1 MQRII
6 ADWAAP
12 TNVHALTTTRL
23 GGVSIMPYAGL
34 NLGDHVD
41 DDPAAVAANRSQ
53 LMRELG
59 LKQPPQWLQ
68 QVHGINVVEACAD
81 GSVPEADACWS
92 DQPGQACIVMTADCL
107 PVFFADQK
115 GRQVA
120 VAHAGWRGLADG
132 VLEATL
138 NCFDDPAQVMCWL
151 GPAIGPQAFEVGG
164 EVRTQFCDLLPAS
177 EQAFQPVAGK
187 ESEDKWL
194 ADIYQLARLRLSAAG
209 VAAISG
215 GEHCTYTDSDL
226 FYSYRRD
233 GVTGRMAS
241 VIWRD

>member
-81 GSVPEADACWS
+81 G
-92 DQPGQACIVMTADCL
+92 
-107 PVFFADQK
+107 
-115 GRQVA
+115 
-120 VAHAGWRGLADG
+120 
-132 VLEATL
+132 
-138 NCFDDPAQVMCWL
+138 
-151 GPAIGPQAFEVGG
+151 
-164 EVRTQFCDLLPAS
+164 
-177 EQAFQPVAGK
+177 
-187 ESEDKWL
+187 
-194 ADIYQLARLRLSAAG
+194 RLS
-209 VAAISG
+209 
-215 GEHCTYTDSDL
+215 ERTDWMG
-226 FYSYRRD
+226 F
-233 GVTGRMAS
+233 
-241 VIWRD
+241 